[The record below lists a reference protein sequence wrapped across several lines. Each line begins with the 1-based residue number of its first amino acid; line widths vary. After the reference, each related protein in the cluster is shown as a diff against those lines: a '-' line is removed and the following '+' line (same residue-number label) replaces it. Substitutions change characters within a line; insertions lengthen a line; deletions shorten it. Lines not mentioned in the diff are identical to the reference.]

1 MKIKDFDFDA
11 AVEEYLTV
19 TDSDDDAM
27 VTIKEN
33 MKALR
38 PAEKRIMLTYIHYGT
53 YAETGRQFNVSGG
66 CIKSYIMNIK
76 KKIVNGL

>member
-1 MKIKDFDFDA
+1 MKIKEFDLET

-19 TDSDDDAM
+19 TDSDDDTM
-27 VTIKEN
+27 VTLKEN
-33 MKALR
+33 IKALR
-38 PAEKRIMLTYIHYGT
+38 PAEKRIMLTYIHCGT

-66 CIKSYIMNIK
+66 CIKSYITNIK